1 YVQRA
6 HQEGYRGRAAYKLLE
21 IQKRDHL
28 IKPGMIVVDLGAAP
42 GGWSQVVAKLLKGNG
57 KIIAMDLLP
66 IDPIDGVDFIL
77 GDFRDA
83 EVIEQLKERI
93 GDQKVDLVLSDI
105 APNMSGVSDVD
116 QSRSMY
122 LAELAF
128 EFVKIVL
135 KPHGCFLVKVFQG
148 AEFEAFIKLLRS
160 HFDRIVMRKPEASRN
175 RSRELYVLAS
185 DLHS

>member
-1 YVQRA
+1 MARSKTSQKWLKEHFDDVYVQRA

-83 EVIEQLKERI
+83 EVI
-93 GDQKVDLVLSDI
+93 
-105 APNMSGVSDVD
+105 
-116 QSRSMY
+116 
-122 LAELAF
+122 
-128 EFVKIVL
+128 
-135 KPHGCFLVKVFQG
+135 
-148 AEFEAFIKLLRS
+148 
-160 HFDRIVMRKPEASRN
+160 
-175 RSRELYVLAS
+175 
-185 DLHS
+185 

>member
-1 YVQRA
+1 TRKMRMNRRHA
-6 HQEGYRGRAAYKLLE
+6 CSR
-21 IQKRDHL
+21 
-28 IKPGMIVVDLGAAP
+28 
-42 GGWSQVVAKLLKGNG
+42 AKLQASQN
-57 KIIAMDLLP
+57 
-66 IDPIDGVDFIL
+66 
-77 GDFRDA
+77 
-83 EVIEQLKERI
+83 
-93 GDQKVDLVLSDI
+93 DQSRT
-105 APNMSGVSDVD
+105 PYMSGVSDVD